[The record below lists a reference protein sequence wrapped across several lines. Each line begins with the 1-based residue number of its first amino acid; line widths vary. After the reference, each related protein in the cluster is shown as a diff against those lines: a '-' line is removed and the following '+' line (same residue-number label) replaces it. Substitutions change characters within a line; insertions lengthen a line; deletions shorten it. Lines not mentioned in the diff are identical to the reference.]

1 MNKLS
6 LMQNVS
12 LHEFLRA
19 DTIETI
25 GSSCAQLAA
34 KATAALGFTVT
45 EGNVN
50 GLRSAMGLNPNKD
63 KPKKLRVTDWIARF
77 ESDISG
83 IRSELAALKK
93 ELGAQ

>member
-1 MNKLS
+1 
-6 LMQNVS
+6 
-12 LHEFLRA
+12 
-19 DTIETI
+19 
-25 GSSCAQLAA
+25 
-34 KATAALGFTVT
+34 
-45 EGNVN
+45 
-50 GLRSAMGLNPNKD
+50 MGLNPNKD